1 VTVEFGYSPETQEC
15 GGLATGV
22 PGCLGP
28 VRVGTIVIGCRDPID
43 IDLPPHT
50 LGADR
55 SCRSCRHPFNQEIRE
70 VTGASQEW

>member
-1 VTVEFGYSPETQEC
+1 MRGTSH
-15 GGLATGV
+15 GV
-22 PGCLGP
+22 PAALDPCG
-28 VRVGTIVIGCRDPID
+28 VGTIVIGCRDPID

-55 SCRSCRHPFNQEIRE
+55 SCRSCRHPFNQEIRQ